1 MMLRMRQSAETLEI
15 RGDAVTHPV
24 GSTVVPLSASG
35 WDQLLHALSGVM
47 SVETQLGSWVVPPNR
62 ALFVPD
68 GQTVRAQMHG
78 RVAIRSLYLRTELR
92 AMPPE
97 LRVVNVPPLLRELIV
112 HAIRVGPLDRQIQR
126 DSRLIDVIVDQLDGL
141 AHAPLELP
149 QPKDPRA
156 RTLADLIATSPFGGL
171 DELAAGAGA
180 SRRTL
185 ERLFVAET
193 GMPIARWR
201 RQLRL
206 VQALRLLG
214 AGHRVTDVAHR
225 VGYATPSAFSAMFRA
240 ELGRTPGQYFD

>member
-1 MMLRMRQSAETLEI
+1 MRQSFETLEI

-24 GSTVVPLSASG
+24 GSKVVPLSARG

-47 SVETQLGSWVVPPNR
+47 SVETQLGTWVVPPNR

-68 GQTVRAQMHG
+68 GHTVRAQMHG

-92 AMPPE
+92 AMPSE
-97 LRVVNVPPLLRELIV
+97 LRVVNVTPLLRELIV
-112 HAIRVGPLDRQIQR
+112 HAIRVGPLDRQIPR
-126 DSRLIDVIVDQLDGL
+126 ASRLIDVIVDQLDGL
-141 AHAPLELP
+141 AHAPLELL

-156 RTLADLIATSPFGGL
+156 RTLADLMAASPFGGL

-214 AGHRVTDVAHR
+214 AGHSVTDVAHR
-225 VGYATPSAFSAMFRA
+225 VGYATPSAFTAMFRV
-240 ELGRTPGQYFD
+240 ELGRTPGRYFD